1 MVSDEPVMRITVTV
15 YRNGLCKIEC
25 DGGDVDCKIATYAV
39 QQALKLADY
48 VATVLLITLLSET
61 TRKSSKDG
69 NGSTGI
75 L

>member
-1 MVSDEPVMRITVTV
+1 VSDEPVMRITVTV
-15 YRNGLCKIEC
+15 YRSGLCRVEC

-39 QQALKLADY
+39 QQALRLADY
-48 VATVLLITLLSET
+48 VATLLLATLLGEA
-61 TRKSSKDG
+61 TRKSSKDR